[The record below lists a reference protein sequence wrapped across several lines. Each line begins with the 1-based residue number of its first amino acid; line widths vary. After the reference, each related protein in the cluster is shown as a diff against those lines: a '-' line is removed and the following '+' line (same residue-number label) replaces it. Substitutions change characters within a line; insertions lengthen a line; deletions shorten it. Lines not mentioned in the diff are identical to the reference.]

1 MHVLYNYQIQEL
13 FKILLE
19 SYKKKKWLHILIKLL
34 FPNFPTNFVL
44 IFQ

>member
-19 SYKKKKWLHILIKLL
+19 SYKKKNDYIYWLNYY
-34 FPNFPTNFVL
+34 FL
-44 IFQ
+44 IFQRILF